1 MFSQYSRLVKQA
13 LLVSISLVIL
23 IFFIKFWAWWKTES
37 VSLMA
42 SLVDSLIDIAASVT
56 NVLIVRYSLQPA
68 DKEHTFGHGKAEAL
82 AVLVQSMLISASALL
97 FLVLTVIHHLSHPI
111 GVYNPGFG
119 IIITFFIIILTGGVV
134 LFQKGVVQK
143 TRSIAIRADMLHYKS
158 DLLVSLAIIIALSL
172 SYYKVLKQADVFFA
186 LGIGLLIL
194 YRSLHLGYEGIQALL
209 DRALPPHE
217 IDKIIHLVTSLP
229 NVNGIHKLRTRKSGA
244 IRFIQLH
251 LELDD
256 KLTLIKVHLITKTIE
271 ERLFNYFPHSD
282 IIIRQDPCSI
292 VAAEKKS
299 ASYL

>member
-1 MFSQYSRLVKQA
+1 MLSQYSRLVKQA
-13 LLVSISLVIL
+13 LLVSLSLVIL

-68 DKEHTFGHGKAEAL
+68 DQEHTFGHGKAEAL
-82 AVLVQSMLISASALL
+82 AVLVQSMLISGSALL
-97 FLVLTVIHHLSHPI
+97 FLVLTVIHHLSHPL

-119 IIITFFIIILTGGVV
+119 ISITFFIIVLTVV
-134 LFQKGVVQK
+134 GLLFQKWAVQK

-172 SYYKVLKQADVFFA
+172 SYYKVLKQADDFFA
-186 LGIGLLIL
+186 LGIGLWIL
-194 YRSLHLGYEGIQALL
+194 YRSLHLGYEGIQVLL
-209 DRALPPHE
+209 DRALPSHE

-229 NVNGIHKLRTRKSGA
+229 NVNGIHKLRTRKSGP

-256 KLTLIKVHLITKTIE
+256 NLPLIKVHIITKKIE
-271 ERLFNYFPHSD
+271 ERLFSYFPHSD

-292 VAAEKKS
+292 VTAEKKS
-299 ASYL
+299 ADYL